1 MPDYTALATKGV
13 KGLRI
18 GLLTEG
24 FAAAVHDPK
33 VSELVR
39 KAASR
44 LEALGAV
51 VSTVSVPM
59 HKNGP
64 DLWAVIGRLGAS
76 QVALGRSTGRRH
88 LALDDFTAKSVP
100 ITQESF
106 HDMFV
111 SSKNTIVNG
120 EYGWKHMDP
129 TLYGKATNLV
139 RKLRDAYDG
148 AMDEVDILLM
158 PTLPNLPPKH
168 IAEGSELDEV
178 MKNCTGV
185 TLNTAPFNLVS
196 TLWSVERRGTEVQC
210 DCGQAGSEVLAAAFR
225 RTSFA
230 PFSECRTSEAPARCR
245 RDVHVCSPKNGQSA
259 VNLSESELER
269 ESLKA

>member
-1 MPDYTALATKGV
+1 M

-106 HDMFV
+106 NDMFV
-111 SSKNTIVNG
+111 SSKNTIING

-158 PTLPNLPPKH
+158 PTLPNIPPKH
-168 IAEGSELDEV
+168 IEEGSELDEV

-196 TLWSVERRGTEVQC
+196 TLRSVKARRGAT
-210 DCGQAGSEVLAAAFR
+210 AAKQVAKSWPRHGGEPALR
-225 RTSFA
+225 RTRSVGRARHRLVVGVMPMFVRREMDNQ
-230 PFSECRTSEAPARCR
+230 PSICLSPNWSE
-245 RDVHVCSPKNGQSA
+245 
-259 VNLSESELER
+259 
-269 ESLKA
+269 KA

>member
-1 MPDYTALATKGV
+1 MPDYAAVAAKGV

-39 KAASR
+39 QAASR
-44 LEALGAV
+44 LEDLGAT

-76 QVALGRSTGRRH
+76 QVALGRGSGRSN
-88 LALDDFTAKSVP
+88 LAMNDFTKKSVP
-100 ITQESF
+100 VTQQSF
-106 HDMFV
+106 DDMFV
-111 SSKNTIVNG
+111 SSKNTLVNG

-148 AMDEVDILLM
+148 AMEEVDVLLM
-158 PTLPNLPPKH
+158 PTLPCLPPKH
-168 IAEGSELDEV
+168 LEPGAELDEV

-196 TLWSVERRGTEVQC
+196 SRLADKRRRPAEAKI
-210 DCGQAGSEVLAAAFR
+210 DCGQAGSEVLAR
-225 RTSFA
+225 RM
-230 PFSECRTSEAPARCR
+230 PASQHLRPADR
-245 RDVHVCSPKNGQSA
+245 ARSVRNADRHRLVAG
-259 VNLSESELER
+259 
-269 ESLKA
+269 

>member
-1 MPDYTALATKGV
+1 MPDYSALAAKGV

-39 KAASR
+39 KAAAR

-88 LALDDFTAKSVP
+88 LALNDFTAKSVP

-106 HDMFV
+106 NDMFV

-120 EYGWKHMDP
+120 EYGWKHMNP

-148 AMDEVDILLM
+148 VMDEVDILLM

-168 IAEGSELDEV
+168 IEEGSELDEV

-196 TLWSVERRGTEVQC
+196 LRQSSAEARR
-210 DCGQAGSEVLAAAFR
+210 
-225 RTSFA
+225 
-230 PFSECRTSEAPARCR
+230 
-245 RDVHVCSPKNGQSA
+245 
-259 VNLSESELER
+259 
-269 ESLKA
+269 